1 MRALFSV
8 FGLGLLG
15 VMAGCA
21 VSTAPEGEGA
31 EGSESELSK
40 STASFVTLSQPMCKK
55 APCPAYSVQD
65 VNKTAAALVGNL
77 DFSRTSFTKSDIA
90 GITSAPAA
98 EIVLKGK
105 LGPVQSKTNLPS
117 FIVTEAYRG
126 LPGVTYAAGAQFLQG
141 ADFSP
146 ARQCF
151 AAPCE
156 EGSTKKLN
164 TTVTFSYD
172 GIDVSAAAKPFVS
185 LDLLHAQVA
194 SSSAIVAGSVV
205 TGAKVGV
212 RAKQILTAQQVFFK
226 LPSTIGECPVFKLA
240 ACPEGQVRTY
250 TRDANLC
257 ELPSE
262 CVTPG
267 MCTMMIPACSD
278 GYTLSSW
285 TGGKFACSQYACDP
299 SFVVAN

>member
-1 MRALFSV
+1 MRSLFSV
-8 FGLGLLG
+8 LGLGLLG
-15 VMAGCA
+15 VVAGCA
-21 VSTAPEGEGA
+21 VSTAPEGEGTDGA
-31 EGSESELSK
+31 ESELSK
-40 STASFVTLSQPMCKK
+40 STASFVTLSQPICKK

-77 DFSRTSFTKSDIA
+77 DFSKTTFTKGDIA
-90 GITSAPAA
+90 AITSAPAA

-156 EGSTKKLN
+156 EGSTRKLN

-172 GIDVSAAAKPFVS
+172 QIDVSAAAKPFVS

-226 LPSTIGECPVFKLA
+226 LPATTGECPMFKLA

-267 MCTMMIPACSD
+267 MCTMMIPACSE

-285 TGGKFACSQYACDP
+285 TGGKFACAQYACDP
-299 SFVVAN
+299 SFVVGN